1 MTTQKK
7 SPCRKKEYQKISFD
21 LKLSIIDQITNGQ
34 ISVNHA
40 AKVHQ
45 ISRSSI
51 TYWIKKLSSFEQNN
65 KAMNKNEELKRLR
78 EKIEE
83 LEFIKDLQQDIIAD
97 LEVTTGQ
104 DIAKK
109 SLPETLVKE
118 IEKKKRDL
126 TK

>member
-1 MTTQKK
+1 
-7 SPCRKKEYQKISFD
+7 
-21 LKLSIIDQITNGQ
+21 
-34 ISVNHA
+34 
-40 AKVHQ
+40 
-45 ISRSSI
+45 
-51 TYWIKKLSSFEQNN
+51 
-65 KAMNKNEELKRLR
+65 MNKNEELKRLK

-109 SLPETLVKE
+109 SLPDTLVKE